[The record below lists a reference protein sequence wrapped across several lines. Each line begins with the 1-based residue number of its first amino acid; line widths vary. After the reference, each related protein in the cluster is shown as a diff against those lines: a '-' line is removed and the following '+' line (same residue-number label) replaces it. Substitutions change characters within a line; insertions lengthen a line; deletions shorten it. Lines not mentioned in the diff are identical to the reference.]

1 MIRVSLKA
9 VLLATALLA
18 ACGTNLPEQGDS
30 ATPTTAQD
38 IEAEL
43 AASGVDCADTP
54 TTYDMSR
61 CGSWAIALEEER
73 LARFI
78 ELAEARLGEGEMRG
92 RTLFR
97 ESQAAWMLYRD
108 AECEAVGEGLAGGS
122 IMGVAIGWCR
132 LALTRERAHT
142 IWTNHLQYFD
152 STPPPAPEPV
162 ETVLEERLGNR
173 AD

>member
-1 MIRVSLKA
+1 MMRPLGALFLMA
-9 VLLATALLA
+9 VLLTACSA
-18 ACGTNLPEQGDS
+18 NESEGDH
-30 ATPTTAQD
+30 AQAPPTAEEL
-38 IEAEL
+38 EAEL
-43 AASGVDCADTP
+43 VAAGTDCATAS
-54 TTYDMSR
+54 TTYHMSR

-78 ELAEARLGEGEMRG
+78 ELAEARFGEDEMRG

-97 ESQAAWMLYRD
+97 ESQAAWMLYRN
-108 AECEAVGEGLAGGS
+108 AECEAVGEGFAGGS

-142 IWTNHLQYFD
+142 VWTNHLQYFD

-162 ETVLEERLGNR
+162 ETVLEERLGSS